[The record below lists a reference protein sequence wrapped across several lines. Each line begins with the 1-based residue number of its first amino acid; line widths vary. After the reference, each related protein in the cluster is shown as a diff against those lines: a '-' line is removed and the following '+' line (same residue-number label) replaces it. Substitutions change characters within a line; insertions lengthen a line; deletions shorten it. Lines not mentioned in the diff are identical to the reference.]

1 MIGINKESRGTSR
14 DTENED
20 GYFAPLVRSGSSLRL
35 ALPAERHP
43 RRMDDP
49 QTEWD
54 ILHGMLRAFRA
65 GDVPVARAYLQ
76 EHADGRERLLM
87 DLLRVWTA
95 EMGDEDL
102 RKEGA
107 ALEFGLGET

>member
-1 MIGINKESRGTSR
+1 
-14 DTENED
+14 
-20 GYFAPLVRSGSSLRL
+20 
-35 ALPAERHP
+35 
-43 RRMDDP
+43 
-49 QTEWD
+49 
-54 ILHGMLRAFRA
+54 
-65 GDVPVARAYLQ
+65 
-76 EHADGRERLLM
+76 M